1 MSDQP
6 VCNTCAP
13 RALPGDGPI
22 CGPCV
27 FSEDKPPTN
36 WAALEANSSDPL
48 ADQRRLEWL
57 LPVMSLA
64 GDQANVGV
72 ARTLALGAALM
83 LGKTDRDA
91 IDFAMEGSP

>member
-6 VCNTCAP
+6 VCNTCAHQ
-13 RALPGDGPI
+13 ALPGDGPI

-27 FSEDKPPTN
+27 FSENKPPTN
-36 WAALEANSSDPL
+36 WAARETNGGDPI

-57 LPVMSLA
+57 LPVIGTA
-64 GDQANVGV
+64 GDTDRVGN